1 MKTDRIDAAELAEFY
16 ANGLLTAV
24 AEPNAEVEQDRDL
37 LRSRQRLM
45 QQRGDLRRHILS
57 LLRRNGLHYKAE
69 CERKTH
75 WRTHHYGWLERTIAG
90 CAGSLKVNLSLLL
103 RQLKTMD
110 ETLAAYV
117 EIVDK
122 KIHPLVLPDDR
133 VTGEY
138 QFGKKRVR

>member
-1 MKTDRIDAAELAEFY
+1 
-16 ANGLLTAV
+16 
-24 AEPNAEVEQDRDL
+24 
-37 LRSRQRLM
+37 
-45 QQRGDLRRHILS
+45 
-57 LLRRNGLHYKAE
+57 
-69 CERKTH
+69 
-75 WRTHHYGWLERTIAG
+75 
-90 CAGSLKVNLSLLL
+90 LKVNLSLLL